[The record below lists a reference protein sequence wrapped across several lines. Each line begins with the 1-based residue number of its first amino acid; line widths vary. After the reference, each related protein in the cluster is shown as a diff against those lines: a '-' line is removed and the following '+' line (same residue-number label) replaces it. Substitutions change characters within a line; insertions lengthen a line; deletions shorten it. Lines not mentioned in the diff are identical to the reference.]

1 MKTQKI
7 NLFNVGF
14 PGFATTEADRRDGT
28 VGHVNY
34 ALSQIDLATGI
45 DTDYNARGRVLFNV
59 ITGTNPSRLG
69 SGSTLTIGEK
79 YLIDYLVDG
88 DDFTNVGAA
97 ENAVGVVF
105 IATGETPAVWNEST
119 LVQNAAN
126 FIAQFMDKF
135 KGQKNLK
142 WALYS
147 EQYFVNPKEEA
158 LWQFDQ
164 NNPREATVAP
174 DGEVTL
180 VSEEVGISK
189 DVNPLSYNKGFEYIG
204 GPSVFTENATMFDY
218 VYASEEVV
226 LENVEYFYG
235 SLYLINFD
243 CKIYDTTFPNLEF
256 SFIESENGAFL
267 VIKDD
272 SVDFRNYTVWS
283 SAIAASVYRSVNTG
297 EIKYPIGSTGRVTAV
312 SDAAYLSEFV
322 DSEDGKIYI
331 PIFEPKLG
339 LRFDFEIRLYDYVAP
354 VPVIDVDIQALEKEY
369 KRIEMLLKEVSETEG
384 NESLVAAYK
393 QQLEDLKALI
403 EFYRKDS
410 VAEEAANF

>member
-14 PGFATTEADRRDGT
+14 SGFAATEADRRDGT

-45 DTDYNARGRVLFNV
+45 DTDYNARGRVLYNV
-59 ITGTNPSRLG
+59 INRTNPNQLG
-69 SGSTLTIGEK
+69 GGSTLTIGEK
-79 YLIDYLVDG
+79 YLIDNFAEG

-105 IATGETPAVWNEST
+105 IATGETPDVWENGST

-126 FIAQFMDKF
+126 SILEIMDKN
-135 KGQKNLK
+135 GEQKNFK
-142 WALYS
+142 WVLYT
-147 EQYFVNPKEEA
+147 EQYLA
-158 LWQFDQ
+158 
-164 NNPREATVAP
+164 NPREAAAEYESVA
-174 DGEVTL
+174 DA
-180 VSEEVGISK
+180 
-189 DVNPLSYNKGFEYIG
+189 VNPLSYNKGFEYIG

-218 VYASEEVV
+218 AVYSEEVV

-235 SLYLINFD
+235 TLYLIQFD
-243 CKIYDTTFPNLEF
+243 CKIYDTTFPNLE
-256 SFIESENGAFL
+256 ITAISETDKGAYL

-283 SAIAASVYRSVNTG
+283 SPIAASVYRSLNTG
-297 EIKYPIGSTGRVTAV
+297 DIKYPIGSTGRATAV

-331 PIFEPKLG
+331 PVFEPKLG

-354 VPVIDVDIQALEKEY
+354 VPAIDVDVEALVAEF
-369 KRIEMLLKEVSETEG
+369 KRIKALLKQSEETEG
-384 NESLVAAYK
+384 NESLIAAYK
-393 QQLEDLKALI
+393 QQIDDLKILI
-403 EFYRKDS
+403 ELYKKDI
-410 VAEEAANF
+410 A